1 VQDIVA
7 LLRGAGCVFA
17 EEEAELLAGA
27 ARSAAE
33 LDHLTRRR
41 VSGEPLE
48 LVVGWARFAG
58 LRVTVA
64 PGVFVPRRRTEF
76 LARAAIERCPPEGIV
91 VDMCCGAGA
100 IGAAVAAARPGAEV
114 HATDIDPVAVACANA
129 NVPGRVYQGDLFGPL
144 PADLRG
150 RVDVLVVNPPYVPTG
165 QVPLLPAEAREH
177 EPLRALDGGADGL
190 DVLRRVAR
198 EAPGWLA
205 AGGHLLAETSQRQ
218 ADRAVAAIAAAGL
231 TPAVT
236 GDADLGATVV
246 IGRKSPAHF
255 HRTEAV
261 TAQPPTVQ
269 GEASGL
275 AFSQTLA
282 GLRNRL
288 TPGSA
293 APSKLNRVRFT
304 FGEPMLAPGVH
315 GTPGIQ
321 SGAQ

>member
-7 LLRGAGCVFA
+7 RLRGAGCVFA
-17 EEEAELLAGA
+17 EEEAELLAA
-27 ARSAAE
+27 AAGSPAE
-33 LDHLTRRR
+33 LDDMTRRR
-41 VSGEPLE
+41 VAGEPLE

-76 LARAAIERCPPEGIV
+76 LARAAIECCPPEAIV

-100 IGAAVAAARPGAEV
+100 IGAAIAAARTGADI

-129 NVPGRVYQGDLFGPL
+129 NVPGRVYQGDLFVPL

-177 EPLRALDGGADGL
+177 EPLLALDGGEDGL

-205 AGGHLLAETSQRQ
+205 AGGHLLAETSRRQ
-218 ADRAVAAIAAAGL
+218 ADRAVAAIAEAGL

-236 GDADLGATVV
+236 VDADMGATVV
-246 IGRKSPAHF
+246 IGRK
-255 HRTEAV
+255 
-261 TAQPPTVQ
+261 
-269 GEASGL
+269 
-275 AFSQTLA
+275 
-282 GLRNRL
+282 
-288 TPGSA
+288 
-293 APSKLNRVRFT
+293 
-304 FGEPMLAPGVH
+304 
-315 GTPGIQ
+315 
-321 SGAQ
+321 